1 MSAPTTLLDSPSAI
15 SSPALASG
23 PTPCDSPAGLMIN
36 LPGPGP
42 APASLSAWLAWVLGW
57 TTSGT
62 FGRTGSTSSSSD
74 ALRSSLVSR
83 LKQRFATDGSILFRL
98 TWKESATPSLR
109 SVSLLR
115 ASVRRISASGCFSW
129 PTPCSQDGPK
139 GGPSQGTDR
148 LPGAA
153 SLAGWQTPMASD
165 GQVTRGRSQEFIK
178 GRSQLSPTECIAGW
192 PTCTAA
198 DATRGA
204 KDARPWD
211 TGRPLNQIVALAG
224 WNTPAANDG
233 NGGKRPHPGTTMTGR
248 HPTGRKVNM
257 GLASQAHI
265 GFLNTQPAR
274 YTASGE
280 MLTGSCAGMES
291 GGQLNPAHSRWLM
304 GLPPEWDDCAPT
316 AMPSARRSRR
326 NS

>member
-98 TWKESATPSLR
+98 TWKESATPSR
-109 SVSLLR
+109 RPVSLLR
-115 ASVRRISASGCFSW
+115 ASVPRTSARAYSSWPTAAARDWKGATRERWGSNARPLNEVAALASW
-129 PTPCSQDGPK
+129 PTPCGQDGPN
-139 GGPSQGTDR
+139 GGPSQGSDR

-153 SLAGWQTPMASD
+153 A
-165 GQVTRGRSQEFIK
+165 
-178 GRSQLSPTECIAGW
+178 IAGW
-192 PTCTAA
+192 PTCTAM
-198 DATRGA
+198 DANRGA

-211 TGRPLNQIVALAG
+211 TGRPLNQIAALAG
-224 WNTPAANDG
+224 WGTPTANQPGG
-233 NGGKRPHPGTTMTGR
+233 NGDQYVAR
-248 HPTGRKVNM
+248 
-257 GLASQAHI
+257 SQAKTGNLAPTMLTHQVLLAD
-265 GFLNTQPAR
+265 GPAR